1 MKNCIFVFVSICIM
15 FISWCS
21 FYNINKT
28 QNSSWG
34 ILVNSWLLVQDNID
48 SINLNFEGWDEV
60 NNLTWQQKIYW
71 NNSTSWTIIYDN
83 WGTLKILDDEII
95 YVNNTYWFQLS
106 LINWWSWWTIENIT
120 IDRGDWKFPAINFN
134 LWSNWWNSRLWS
146 QIIFYLNIMN
156 EEDYKKQ
163 EKIEKERLWDWISS
177 FYDKILGKNGGFY
190 FILGEANMDDDL
202 FYEIFPNITCI
213 KKTDLDYNYM
223 YCPDRM
229 KQVFTWFTLIK

>member
-21 FYNINKT
+21 FYTINKT

-106 LINWWSWWTIENIT
+106 
-120 IDRGDWKFPAINFN
+120 
-134 LWSNWWNSRLWS
+134 SNYAW
-146 QIIFYLNIMN
+146 
-156 EEDYKKQ
+156 
-163 EKIEKERLWDWISS
+163 
-177 FYDKILGKNGGFY
+177 
-190 FILGEANMDDDL
+190 
-202 FYEIFPNITCI
+202 
-213 KKTDLDYNYM
+213 
-223 YCPDRM
+223 
-229 KQVFTWFTLIK
+229 